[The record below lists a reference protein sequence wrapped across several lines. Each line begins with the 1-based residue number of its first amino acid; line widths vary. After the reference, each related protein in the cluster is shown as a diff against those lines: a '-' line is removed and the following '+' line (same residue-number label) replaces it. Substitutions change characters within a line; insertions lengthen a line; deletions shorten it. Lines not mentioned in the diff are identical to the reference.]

1 MSLGPDELPPLDPAK
16 VVSDR
21 RWSDWRGTPKRP
33 EQSESSVSSDR
44 LSEVVLTDTAFSA
57 LAALMPRPRAWPST
71 APLTAFRIRQHSRLP
86 LQTHDTHFKTPQSA
100 ITVDSQFAS
109 RGDGIVFSS
118 PISTWDSRSGFY

>member
-44 LSEVVLTDTAFSA
+44 LSEVVLTDTVQKKI
-57 LAALMPRPRAWPST
+57 P
-71 APLTAFRIRQHSRLP
+71 
-86 LQTHDTHFKTPQSA
+86 PQSSNRV
-100 ITVDSQFAS
+100 TEF
-109 RGDGIVFSS
+109 
-118 PISTWDSRSGFY
+118 